1 MTLYLGTWKI
11 MDPARVGCM
20 TYFASMTPD
29 DDKAES
35 PGVELLGR
43 WSVIGNASGS
53 FVCRAEKHS
62 DVASWLYNWVP
73 MATIEIKPICDD
85 NTARKIILKK
95 EPDYQVDYSHVND
108 EPEEG
113 ETLYMINYKFH
124 QKKKLDGYKIFAN
137 LTEEQDK
144 GDAGN
149 CRALGRW
156 HDIGKGSGMA
166 IAAAK
171 SEADIYAWAFNWTS
185 ICDCDI
191 VPVLTDKQSRVVIS
205 SKPDFSKKLEAVKV
219 SMN

>member
-1 MTLYLGTWKI
+1 
-11 MDPARVGCM
+11 
-20 TYFASMTPD
+20 
-29 DDKAES
+29 
-35 PGVELLGR
+35 
-43 WSVIGNASGS
+43 
-53 FVCRAEKHS
+53 
-62 DVASWLYNWVP
+62 
-73 MATIEIKPICDD
+73 
-85 NTARKIILKK
+85 
-95 EPDYQVDYSHVND
+95 
-108 EPEEG
+108 
-113 ETLYMINYKFH
+113 MINYKFH